1 MIIIINFVNNLSLLV
16 CGFFRPA
23 NLFSLL
29 RGGVTIEFS
38 EMRGPNKTFCPFIL
52 QYFGPNI
59 LFGSLISENSIVT
72 PPLVTDIWQ
81 VPELWVLCDFYP
93 NAPQIFLLK
102 HRVAPFIVLQILNFK
117 NFLEDFTNKLFSKSI
132 SKNGTYDNLNFL
144 YKNKVTSSIVTFQIS
159 NISYRTCN
167 SDVIL
172 FFSRSPNT
180 YFSHCIAA
188 RGNQVSF
195 FCMSKLLTYIAFL
208 SCNQYFFLYNA
219 EKL

>member
-1 MIIIINFVNNLSLLV
+1 MIIIINFVNNLSYLFV
-16 CGFFRPA
+16 GFFRPA

-38 EMRGPNKTFCPFIL
+38 EMRGPNKIFWPFIL
-52 QYFGPNI
+52 LRFYYAELRRHSPI
-59 LFGSLISENSIVT
+59 L
-72 PPLVTDIWQ
+72 
-81 VPELWVLCDFYP
+81 
-93 NAPQIFLLK
+93 
-102 HRVAPFIVLQILNFK
+102 
-117 NFLEDFTNKLFSKSI
+117 
-132 SKNGTYDNLNFL
+132 SKNGTYDNLNLL

-188 RGNQVSF
+188 RGN
-195 FCMSKLLTYIAFL
+195 
-208 SCNQYFFLYNA
+208 
-219 EKL
+219 